1 MSCLV
6 GELSCSHSEWT
17 QHDSKQYVPE
27 TQLQYHYRKKI
38 PVRCRV
44 KIQVNE
50 AMIQII
56 IGRYKK
62 KIDKPVYCT
71 IFLRFYIVRRLW
83 KIEINIRII
92 APQSYFFIL
101 FFFLQFDAKHDRV
114 AKNVGG
120 EW

>member
-1 MSCLV
+1 MQLTLGFLRRNLYFCPPDVKEAAYKLEAICT
-6 GELSCSHSEWT
+6 GDATTIPLSE
-17 QHDSKQYVPE
+17 K
-27 TQLQYHYRKKI
+27 L

-62 KIDKPVYCT
+62 KNDKPN

-83 KIEINIRII
+83 KIEINIRIASQII
-92 APQSYFFIL
+92 AVVL
-101 FFFLQFDAKHDRV
+101 FATI
-114 AKNVGG
+114 
-120 EW
+120 

>member
-1 MSCLV
+1 M
-6 GELSCSHSEWT
+6 
-17 QHDSKQYVPE
+17 
-27 TQLQYHYRKKI
+27 
-38 PVRCRV
+38 RCRV

-62 KIDKPVYCT
+62 KKNDKPVYCN

-83 KIEINIRII
+83 KIEINIRI
-92 APQSYFFIL
+92 ASQS
-101 FFFLQFDAKHDRV
+101 FFFLLQFDTKHDRL

-120 EW
+120 KW

>member
-1 MSCLV
+1 M
-6 GELSCSHSEWT
+6 
-17 QHDSKQYVPE
+17 
-27 TQLQYHYRKKI
+27 
-38 PVRCRV
+38 RCRV

-62 KIDKPVYCT
+62 KKVISLFIAT
-71 IFLRFYIVRRLW
+71 FYIVRRLW
-83 KIEINIRII
+83 KIEINIRI
-92 APQSYFFIL
+92 ASQSFFL
-101 FFFLQFDAKHDRV
+101 LQFDTKHDRV